1 MKKSGKQN
9 IISAMCRQAGYAV
22 CAAVTIHE
30 CFHYA
35 VAKICGA
42 DPRFSIQKLTP
53 SVSFKNRHN
62 DLHNLLVAL
71 AGPLPLVIIG
81 FCLIN
86 RINAHTTI
94 FMLMCLTNVFNL
106 IPVTADGQVILLS
119 ILNMIKS
126 RSKSRKIRF
135 GS

>member
-86 RINAHTTI
+86 RTNAHTTI